1 MEVVVRH
8 APAFG
13 VARCE
18 LGPGESIRVESG
30 AMMATSAGVAIDAKM
45 EGGLLKG
52 LKRSVLG
59 GESLFVTTYTA
70 PDSGGWVDVAA
81 NLPGDVLTRHLT
93 GDKALFLSRG
103 SWLAAGSSIELD
115 TQWAGFR
122 NLFGGEGGFLIR
134 LTGAGPVVLAC
145 YGALDIITLG
155 AGERLV
161 LDSGHMVAYEEGVTM
176 KLRRAVEGR
185 NIQSLK
191 SGEGFVFDFEGPGEV
206 MVQTRNP
213 GALITW
219 LTSVLPFSRG

>member
-81 NLPGDVLTRHLT
+81 NLPGDLLTRHLT

-161 LDSGHMVAYEEGVTM
+161 LDSGHMVAYDEGITM

>member
-1 MEVVVRH
+1 MEVTVRH

-13 VARCE
+13 VARCQ
-18 LGPGESIRVESG
+18 LGSGESIRVESG

-70 PDSGGWVDVAA
+70 PDGGGWVDLAA
-81 NLPGDVLTRHLT
+81 NLPGDLVTRDLT
-93 GDKALFLSRG
+93 GEKALFLSKG
-103 SWLAAGSSIELD
+103 AWLAAGGAIDVD
-115 TQWAGFR
+115 TQWGGFR

-134 LTGAGPVVLAC
+134 LSGAGPVVLAC
-145 YGALDIITLG
+145 YGALDVVKLA

-176 KLRRAVEGR
+176 NLRRAVEGR

-213 GALITW
+213 GALVQW
-219 LTSVLPFSRG
+219 LTTALPFSRG